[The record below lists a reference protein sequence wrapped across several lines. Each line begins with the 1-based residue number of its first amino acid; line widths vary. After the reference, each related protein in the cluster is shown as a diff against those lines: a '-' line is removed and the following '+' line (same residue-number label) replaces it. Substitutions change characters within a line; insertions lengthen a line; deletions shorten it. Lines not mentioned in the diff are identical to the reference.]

1 MKFSAGRAAGR
12 TGLALAP
19 GGVKPATG
27 LALGGAATVGTELLG
42 GAPAG
47 GDSDGANAASGPP
60 GSGPLL
66 SMVAASG
73 STARFET
80 GPPLFAG
87 AAAGAGPDAAA
98 GAGAAA
104 GANAAAG
111 GASMRFPHAP
121 QNRAPSS
128 IWVPQCGQCCIR
140 PSPSS

>member
-12 TGLALAP
+12 TGLAPAP
-19 GGVKPATG
+19 GGARPATG

-42 GAPAG
+42 GAAAG
-47 GDSDGANAASGPP
+47 GDSDGANAANGPP

-80 GPPLFAG
+80 GPALFA
-87 AAAGAGPDAAA
+87 ADAAGAGPDA

-104 GANAAAG
+104 GADAVVG